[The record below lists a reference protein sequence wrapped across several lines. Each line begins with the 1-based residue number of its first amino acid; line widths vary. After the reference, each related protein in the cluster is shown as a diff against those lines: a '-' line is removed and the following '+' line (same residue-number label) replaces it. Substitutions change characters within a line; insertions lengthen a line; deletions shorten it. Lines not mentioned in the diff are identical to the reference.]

1 MGQEWGLLGP
11 EFLPSTR
18 RTRTLGLG
26 TSVRQFNDLTVPG
39 IGGVWFGKQLF
50 LATLG
55 VVVAEEARK
64 RGTRRLHN
72 IEVANAIEA
81 LACILAFE
89 SNDWQRD
96 FRLRGNSKLK
106 SDDRNTSFDRFR
118 QRNFY
123 VTQPMRMVTV
133 QALPAL
139 GLVEAGSIRFNSFQT
154 SDAGTEFI
162 ETACKDVRPYNR
174 SVVEHLVLWAC
185 NQDDRV
191 NTDALQKALSP
202 LKSMSEDASK
212 LVRERLIQG
221 GQESADDK
229 QRRNSALKWV
239 ESLRA
244 QQKQKTD
251 WQSHPSE
258 ISEIHWHDMVA
269 GALFFKTRDAAIQVL
284 DALEVHIGDLSSR
297 FALHEKAP
305 EIVAQKITAL
315 RTAANN
321 YLEKKHTNIDAAAFC
336 RECIQKENNDIL
348 RSLVN
353 RDGHVLRLVG
363 DETKPGPAFRGAKAA
378 TNERGAE
385 EDEPAAD
392 NIPLPDNISYR
403 MRNLYLLNLDLHG
416 ELDGWLKNQ
425 AAGDSHEQ

>member
-1 MGQEWGLLGP
+1 MVQVWGLLGP
-11 EFLPSTR
+11 EFLSSTR

-26 TSVRQFNDLTVPG
+26 AAVRQFNDLAVPG
-39 IGGVWFGKQLF
+39 MGGVWFCKQLF

-64 RGTRRLHN
+64 RCTRRLHN

-106 SDDRNTSFDRFR
+106 SKYRNMSFDRFG

-139 GLVEAGSIRFNSFQT
+139 GLVGSGSIRFNSFLT
-154 SDAGTEFI
+154 SDAGREFV

-174 SVVEHLVLWAC
+174 SVVEQLVLWSC
-185 NQDDRV
+185 NKDDRV

-202 LKSMSEDASK
+202 LKPLSEDARK

-229 QRRNSALKWV
+229 QRRNAALKWV
-239 ESLRA
+239 ESLWT
-244 QQKQKTD
+244 QKKQKSD
-251 WQSHPSE
+251 WQSHPAE
-258 ISEIHWHDMVA
+258 ISEIHWHDMA
-269 GALFFKTRDAAIQVL
+269 TGALFFKTRDASIQVL
-284 DALEVHIGDLSSR
+284 DALEMHIGDLSSR
-297 FALHEKAP
+297 FALQEKAP
-305 EIVAQKITAL
+305 ESVAQKIVLL

-321 YLEKKHTNIDAAAFC
+321 YLDKKHTNNDATTFC
-336 RECIQKENNDIL
+336 CECIQKEDNDIL
-348 RSLVN
+348 RSLVI
-353 RDGHVLRLVG
+353 RDGQVLRMVG
-363 DETKPGPAFRGAKAA
+363 NKIMPGPAFRGAKIA
-378 TNERGAE
+378 TMVKGSE
-385 EDEPAAD
+385 EDEPSTD
-392 NIPLPDNISYR
+392 SVPLPDNISYR
-403 MRNLYLLNLDLHG
+403 MRNLYLLNLDLHC
-416 ELDGWLKNQ
+416 ELDGWLKSQ
-425 AAGDSHEQ
+425 TAGETHEQ